1 LQRVRE
7 VETIVSSEDEGT
19 ISKARAPE
27 LELEPPPDQ
36 LGGAR
41 YDSVRKE
48 LSVLIPF
55 LPEPGY
61 RAFAA
66 NVPGDSGFD
75 PLSLCTDVE
84 TFVQYREAEVKHARL
99 AMIAA
104 LAWPIAELVDQQV
117 EEQGLAGPLSE
128 TGGKVLFGGLGDSFV
143 EAFIALALIVGAVFE
158 LTAKANKDT
167 PGDAGFDPLGL
178 AEFRP
183 PVISGLLPNGRPWTA
198 EAELQHG
205 RLAMAAIAY
214 DIWDELNSDQPTVE
228 STEYFFHKIDAKLLN
243 PDYWNILPDIE
254 SEGFI
259 PLTPAGAL

>member
-1 LQRVRE
+1 M
-7 VETIVSSEDEGT
+7 VSSEDEGS
-19 ISKARAPE
+19 ISKAQSPD
-27 LELEPPPDQ
+27 LELEPSPDE
-36 LGGAR
+36 LLGAR

-104 LAWPIAELVDQQV
+104 LAWPVAELVDQQV
-117 EEQGLAGPLSE
+117 EDSGLAGPLSE

-158 LTAKANKDT
+158 LTQKTNKDT
-167 PGDAGFDPLGL
+167 PGDVGFDPLGF
-178 AEFRP
+178 ASFSP
-183 PVISGLLPNGRPWTA
+183 PGISGFLPAGRPWVY
-198 EAELQHG
+198 EAELTHG
-205 RLAMAAIAY
+205 RLAMMAIAY
-214 DIWDELNSDQPTVE
+214 DIVDELNNDQPTVE
-228 STEYFFHKIDAKLLN
+228 STEYFFHKIDSKLIN
-243 PDYWNILPDIE
+243 PDYWNIFPDALE
-254 SEGFI
+254 TEGPI
-259 PLTPAGAL
+259 PF